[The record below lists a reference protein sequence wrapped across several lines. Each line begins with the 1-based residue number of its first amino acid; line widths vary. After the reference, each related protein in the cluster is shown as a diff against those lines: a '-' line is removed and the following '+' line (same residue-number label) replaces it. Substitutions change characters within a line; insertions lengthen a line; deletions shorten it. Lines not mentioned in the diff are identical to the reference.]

1 MSRLILPVQFTQQP
15 QYIAPL
21 NPALVLQ
28 LGITSAWVGS
38 QEKHVYANTGSS
50 GTGFFSTSIALT
62 PSSAGIAA
70 SFNNIASER
79 IQIAGNS
86 NDVLGTSSAT
96 IAVLRRCRDTTVRDN
111 TLFGYNSS
119 ATDRVLSHAPH
130 SNGNL
135 YWDFGN
141 ATDGSGRISVA
152 FAKDTNWE
160 TLVFVAGQT
169 KGREVWRRGSKIA
182 SNTAAKASRPSNS
195 TPFVLGGTVGTY
207 ASDNIDVALL
217 VTSNLEWT
225 DAQIADWTANPWSVF
240 KSPPRKL
247 WVSPPLHTL
256 IVPNSYQSSSSDT
269 GISTQNHVL
278 AGSASGQTSLS
289 YAGIATQAHTLA
301 GTASNQTASSVAGK
315 VAISYSLAA
324 GSVTQTA
331 GVTTGAVSQIQ
342 AIAGA
347 SNTQLPT
354 SASSAITQGQIITGS
369 STAQNIT
376 TEAGLITQN
385 QALSGTNASQ
395 VATTT
400 NGSISLSFVLTATP
414 IAQNAS
420 SSQSSITQDQ
430 FMVFPA
436 SVQDNTAAASQVV
449 QAQMLMGSN
458 SVQLA
463 TSWYAIHYFM
473 KAEVDVHPVVH
484 AEFSTRGGV
493 RASAKIVKR

>member
-1 MSRLILPVQFTQQP
+1 MARLISPVQFTQQP
-15 QYIAPL
+15 QWAAPL
-21 NPALVLQ
+21 NSSLVSQ

-38 QEKHVYANTGSS
+38 QPKYAYANSGNSEVGVFSS
-50 GTGFFSTSIALT
+50 SITSTPADV
-62 PSSAGIAA
+62 GVVA
-70 SFNNIASER
+70 SFNNIVSER
-79 IQIAGNS
+79 IEIAGNS
-86 NDVLGTSSAT
+86 NDVLGTSSGT
-96 IAVLRRCRDTTVRDN
+96 IAVLRRCRDTTARD
-111 TLFGYNSS
+111 TALFGYG
-119 ATDRVLSHAPH
+119 ATNDRVLSNAPW
-130 SNGNL
+130 SDGNL

-141 ATDGSGRISVA
+141 SNAGSGRISVA
-152 FAKDTNWE
+152 YTKDTNWE
-160 TLVFVAGQT
+160 TLVFVAGPT
-169 KGREVWRRGSKIA
+169 KGREVWRRGAKIA
-182 SNTAAKASRPSNS
+182 SNTAATASRPSNS
-195 TPFVLGGTVGTY
+195 LPFRIGGVMSTSY
-207 ASDNIDVALL
+207 SDNTDVALL

-256 IVPNSYQSSSSDT
+256 IVPNSYQSPSSDT
-269 GISTQNHVL
+269 GIATQNHTL
-278 AGSASGQTSLS
+278 SGSASGQTSLS
-289 YAGIATQAHTLA
+289 YAGIVTQAHTLT
-301 GTASNQTASSVAGK
+301 GTASGQTASSVAGK

-331 GVTTGAVSQIQ
+331 GVTTGAASQIQ

-347 SNTQLPT
+347 SNTQSPI
-354 SASSAITQGQIITGS
+354 SEANAITQGQIITGS

-376 TEAGLITQN
+376 TESGLITQN
-385 QALSGTNASQ
+385 QVIAGTNTSQ
-395 VATTT
+395 GATTT

-430 FMVFPA
+430 FMVFPP
-436 SVQDNTAAASQVV
+436 SVQDSISAASPIV
-449 QAQMLMGSN
+449 QAQMLMGSD

-493 RASAKIVKR
+493 RARAKIVKR